1 MSFGRWFFSL
11 FGELLELIFVNL
23 SAVCFVGFFLS
34 LYEGLEVLIL
44 REGICASV
52 GERIPFCY
60 TGVLLKDVRLRR

>member
-1 MSFGRWFFSL
+1 M
-11 FGELLELIFVNL
+11 NL

-60 TGVLLKDVRLRR
+60 TGVLLKDVRLLR